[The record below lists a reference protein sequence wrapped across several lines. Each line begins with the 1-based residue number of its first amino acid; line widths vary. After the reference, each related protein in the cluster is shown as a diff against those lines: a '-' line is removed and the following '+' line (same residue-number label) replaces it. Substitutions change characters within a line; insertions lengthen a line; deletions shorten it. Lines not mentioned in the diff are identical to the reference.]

1 MKTHWKKLTNP
12 DYLGAYDF
20 QPGEVRLL
28 TINGL
33 ERKMV
38 MGPNNREEECT
49 ICYWQEHCKPMIL
62 NNTNSKAIE
71 KVAGTPYLEDWHGT
85 RVYVVVERIKAFGEM
100 VDALRIKSEKP
111 KDKRPTLTESG
122 LQSAIEAIQAG
133 KTTLAD
139 VLEKRQMTEEIMAR
153 LIEAIEPEPTSEAP
167 SDPNA

>member
-1 MKTHWKKLTNP
+1 
-12 DYLGAYDF
+12 
-20 QPGEVRLL
+20 V
-28 TINGL
+28 
-33 ERKMV
+33 
-38 MGPNNREEECT
+38 
-49 ICYWQEHCKPMIL
+49 
-62 NNTNSKAIE
+62 IE

-122 LQSAIEAIQAG
+122 LQSAIEAIQSG

-139 VLEKRQMTEEIMAR
+139 VLEKRQMSEEIMAK
-153 LIEAIEPEPTSEAP
+153 LIEAIEAEPTNEAP